1 LKISKQLR
9 TDRKA
14 KTVIKAD
21 VHKTKVVLTIDKLQL
36 SLSKVET
43 QRVCNTLSTALAI
56 QESNKV
62 DSKPLPSFQQSYQQH
77 FEQSIQKVF
86 VEKPTVELTTM
97 EKKVEICREIYQVI
111 KDKHPDLPKYRKTK
125 IRAWT
130 AKTCSSNHM
139 NGLAHA
145 HKKYKRSRFSHV
157 ICLKQKYLLKADF
170 ESLCNTMAHEI
181 GHLRIQSC
189 RHCKRWRQAFNT
201 YYDTI
206 KGEMDLLKSTLI
218 QANLLEQNA

>member
-1 LKISKQLR
+1 M
-9 TDRKA
+9 
-14 KTVIKAD
+14 
-21 VHKTKVVLTIDKLQL
+21 LTIDKLQL

-43 QRVCNTLSTALAI
+43 QRVCDTLSKALAI
-56 QESNKV
+56 QESNRI
-62 DSKPLPSFQQSYQQH
+62 DSKPLPSSLKQELVQVH
-77 FEQSIQKVF
+77 
-86 VEKPTVELTTM
+86 KPTVELTTL

-130 AKTCSSNHM
+130 AKTCNANHM

-145 HKKYKRSRFSHV
+145 HRKSKRSRFSHV
-157 ICLKQKYLLKADF
+157 ICLKQKYILKADL

-189 RHCKRWRQAFNT
+189 RHCKRWRQAYNT

-206 KGEMDLLKSTLI
+206 KSEMDLLKSTLSE
-218 QANLLEQNA
+218 ANLL